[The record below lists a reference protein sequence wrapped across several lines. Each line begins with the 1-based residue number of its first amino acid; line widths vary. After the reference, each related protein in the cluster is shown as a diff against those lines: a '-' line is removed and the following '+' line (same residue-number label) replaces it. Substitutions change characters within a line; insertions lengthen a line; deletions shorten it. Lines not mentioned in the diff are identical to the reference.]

1 MAAFPATKRRQV
13 FIAVHSTS
21 HRERSSS
28 GGIFVFE
35 TMKARQRFYLSM
47 VFNGLS
53 RNSIVCLSS
62 KLILCL
68 LRVPTTEKEIIMM
81 QPNEIRQRFNEVE
94 NTIHHAAE
102 CCQSAKGV
110 PMDLKDRVQQLDQKA
125 TQARQTIQQSQDQ
138 NQIVQCVDDLEQM
151 GDRARDACEQAG
163 NVDGELKTA
172 VMQAHQELSN
182 LKHQLH

>member
-1 MAAFPATKRRQV
+1 
-13 FIAVHSTS
+13 
-21 HRERSSS
+21 
-28 GGIFVFE
+28 
-35 TMKARQRFYLSM
+35 
-47 VFNGLS
+47 
-53 RNSIVCLSS
+53 
-62 KLILCL
+62 
-68 LRVPTTEKEIIMM
+68 
-81 QPNEIRQRFNEVE
+81 
-94 NTIHHAAE
+94 
-102 CCQSAKGV
+102 
-110 PMDLKDRVQQLDQKA
+110 VQQLDQKA